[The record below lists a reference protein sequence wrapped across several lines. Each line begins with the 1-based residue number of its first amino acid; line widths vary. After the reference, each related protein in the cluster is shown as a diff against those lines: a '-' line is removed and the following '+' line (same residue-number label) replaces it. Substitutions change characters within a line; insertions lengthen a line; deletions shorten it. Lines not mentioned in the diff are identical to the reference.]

1 MSSRSE
7 HSTHSPGAPGASG
20 ASSASGAPGAPRRA
34 PRASA
39 AHLQRP
45 PARYEPYLDGLFTYC
60 LSVLCEHDAAT
71 AALGEALA
79 VAERQHGRGRG
90 RVAAEGDLRR
100 PWLYALARWAC
111 LRKLAERKGLEERE
125 GLGGEEDSGGQGAPG
140 ERRAP
145 GDRGIPGDR
154 RGLEDWRV
162 PGDRGASGDRGA
174 PEGRRERRAA
184 TGRGGIEKRVGRPRP
199 PEVPAQ
205 RRHRDRRAP
214 AAAASPP
221 PPPVSPT
228 AAQRRRELAALAWPE
243 AAGTTPEQ
251 REALELAVRHRLSPS
266 EVAAALGKERDE
278 TRALLASAACEVERT
293 RAALAVVELGHCPVV
308 ARLAGDTQV
317 LLSAALRRELVR
329 HVDDCRECRG
339 MAERA
344 TAGGPWPG
352 TAAAPAA
359 LPVLEAPRAA
369 VYAAMVGAQGA
380 RPARAASRPRFDRRG
395 FPLDPKD
402 QAARRGRMRSR
413 ALTTTV
419 VASVVAAPLLALWA
433 AYRGTPTAG
442 DDHDTDSVAAA
453 NADGA
458 AERTPDRSGGGVRDE
473 SPRRSYDEAGSA
485 QNRSGARLKSGR
497 GGTAGKQSP
506 DVSVEVV
513 GGDET
518 GAARGDRGGDGEA
531 ERSGT
536 ATGGRPGPHATSGTH
551 GTHGTPGAGGRPGTG
566 SGPGRTEPGPGRLT
580 VEAQPSGEVTVIT
593 LRASGGGP
601 VHWSASAG
609 APWLQLSHTAGV
621 LRPGETTTITV
632 SVDRDREPP
641 GRWSAR
647 VRVDP
652 AGAVVVIEGRG
663 AEPEPTP
670 GPSDPP
676 GESTPT
682 SGETP

>member
-1 MSSRSE
+1 MSSRPE

-20 ASSASGAPGAPRRA
+20 ASRASGAPRRA
-34 PRASA
+34 SRASA
-39 AHLQRP
+39 ARPQHP

-111 LRKLAERKGLEERE
+111 LRKLTELKDLRG
-125 GLGGEEDSGGQGAPG
+125 
-140 ERRAP
+140 P
-145 GDRGIPGDR
+145 GDRGDR
-154 RGLEDWRV
+154 EEAKV
-162 PGDRGASGDRGA
+162 PDGPTGA
-174 PEGRRERRAA
+174 EEHERA
-184 TGRGGIEKRVGRPRP
+184 VGRPRP

-205 RRHRDRRAP
+205 RRHRDRRVPGASAP
-214 AAAASPP
+214 PAGPAS
-221 PPPVSPT
+221 ST
-228 AAQRRRELAALAWPE
+228 AARRRRELAALAWPE

-251 REALELAVRHRLSPS
+251 REALELAVRHRLSPH

-308 ARLAGDTQV
+308 SRLAGDTQV

-369 VYAAMVGAQGA
+369 VHAAMVGAQGA
-380 RPARAASRPRFDRRG
+380 RPARALSARPRFDRRG
-395 FPLDPKD
+395 FPMDPKE
-402 QAARRGRMRSR
+402 QAARRSRLRSR
-413 ALTTTV
+413 VLTTTV
-419 VASVVAAPLLALWA
+419 VASVVAAPVLALWA

-453 NADGA
+453 NADGTA
-458 AERTPDRSGGGVRDE
+458 QRTPDRSGDARGEQTGR
-473 SPRRSYDEAGSA
+473 PYGPAGSA
-485 QNRSGARLKSGR
+485 QDRSRSRLKPGR

-506 DVSVEVV
+506 DASAEVV
-513 GGDET
+513 GGAGE
-518 GAARGDRGGDGEA
+518 GHGKGDRDGDGKA

-536 ATGGRPGPHATSGTH
+536 APGERAPGPR
-551 GTHGTPGAGGRPGTG
+551 GTPGGAGGRPGSGPG
-566 SGPGRTEPGPGRLT
+566 SGSGHGRTEPGPGRLT
-580 VEAQPSGEVTVIT
+580 VEAQPSGEVTVIR
-593 LRASGGGP
+593 LRASGGAP
-601 VHWSASAG
+601 VRWSAAAD

-621 LRPGETTTITV
+621 LRPGETTTINV
-632 SVDRDREPP
+632 SVDGDREPP
-641 GRWSAR
+641 GHWSAR
-647 VRVDP
+647 VRVGP
-652 AGAVVVIEGRG
+652 AAAVVVIEGRG

-670 GPSDPP
+670 EPSDSP
-676 GESTPT
+676 GGPTPPT
-682 SGETP
+682 SDPSRAPSGPRPEHSKP

>member
-20 ASSASGAPGAPRRA
+20 PSSASGAPGAPRRA

-39 AHLQRP
+39 AHSQRP

-111 LRKLAERKGLEERE
+111 LRKLAERRKDPKGPADQGDQRDQGDERDR
-125 GLGGEEDSGGQGAPG
+125 GERGDHRNPEVRGSSGSPGPTGSPGAPG
-140 ERRAP
+140 GGARLRAAP
-145 GDRGIPGDR
+145 GP
-154 RGLEDWRV
+154 
-162 PGDRGASGDRGA
+162 
-174 PEGRRERRAA
+174 
-184 TGRGGIEKRVGRPRP
+184 GGIEKRVGGRPRP
-199 PEVPAQ
+199 LEVPAQ

-214 AAAASPP
+214 AAAASS
-221 PPPVSPT
+221 PPVSPT

-317 LLSAALRRELVR
+317 LFSAALRRELVR

-352 TAAAPAA
+352 TAGGPPPPPP

-369 VYAAMVGAQGA
+369 VHAAMVGAQRA

-402 QAARRGRMRSR
+402 QAARRSRTRSR
-413 ALTTTV
+413 VLTTTV

-433 AYRGTPTAG
+433 AYRGAPTAG

-458 AERTPDRSGGGVRDE
+458 AERTPDRPGGVGGE
-473 SPRRSYDEAGSA
+473 PTGGSYGQAGSA
-485 QNRSGARLKSGR
+485 QDRSGSRLKSR
-497 GGTAGKQSP
+497 RDGTAGKQSP

-513 GGDET
+513 GGDADRNGDGYAD
-518 GAARGDRGGDGEA
+518 GAGGAKGDRYGDGEA

-536 ATGGRPGPHATSGTH
+536 SAGGRPGPHTTPS
-551 GTHGTPGAGGRPGTG
+551 TPGSGGRPG
-566 SGPGRTEPGPGRLT
+566 PGRTKPGPGRLT

-593 LRASGGGP
+593 LRASGGAP
-601 VHWSASAG
+601 VRWSASAG
-609 APWLQLSHTAGV
+609 AAWLQLNHTAGV

-641 GRWSAR
+641 GHWRAR
-647 VRVDP
+647 VGVDP

-670 GPSDPP
+670 EPSDPP
-676 GESTPT
+676 GGPAPT
-682 SGETP
+682 SGDTPPAPADTP